1 VRADFLAIRGS
12 GQGFAYNFGR
22 GVAAMSPLLVGMLS
36 STVPLGQSIGVFAF
50 VAYGL
55 VVIAASLLP
64 QTRAIK
70 LTADAA

>member
-1 VRADFLAIRGS
+1 M
-12 GQGFAYNFGR
+12 N
-22 GVAAMSPLLVGMLS
+22 PLLVGMLS